1 MKSKFIKYSEVGWIW
16 IIQVNKN
23 EVIKMDCPYVEGSS
37 PYLVLLYSSIFRV
50 RESKYSRFESYE
62 LKLEIFV

>member
-23 EVIKMDCPYVEGSS
+23 EVIKMDFLYVEGSS
-37 PYLVLLYSSIFRV
+37 PYLVLLYSSIFHV

-62 LKLEIFV
+62 LKLEFFV